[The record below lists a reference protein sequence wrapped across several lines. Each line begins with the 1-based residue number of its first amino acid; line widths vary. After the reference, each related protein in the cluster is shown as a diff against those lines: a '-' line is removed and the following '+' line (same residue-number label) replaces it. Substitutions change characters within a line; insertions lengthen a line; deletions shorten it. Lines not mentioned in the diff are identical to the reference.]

1 MTSNNEPATIV
12 LEAEPGHF
20 SITGNN
26 DAKFVLTDAEVA
38 TLASSANTKFD
49 AVALEMSKRIEEI
62 ANTVS
67 DSE

>member
-1 MTSNNEPATIV
+1 MTSKNETFV

-20 SITGNN
+20 TITGN
-26 DAKFVLTDAEVA
+26 DAKFRLTDDEVA
-38 TLASSANTKFD
+38 TIASSANTKFD

-62 ANTVS
+62 AKTVS

>member
-1 MTSNNEPATIV
+1 MTFNNEPETVV
-12 LEAEPGHF
+12 LKAEPGHF
-20 SITGNN
+20 SIIGNN
-26 DAKFVLTDAEVA
+26 TTFLLTDAEVA

-62 ANTVS
+62 AKTIR

>member
-1 MTSNNEPATIV
+1 MNKRAFV

-20 SITGNN
+20 AVSGN
-26 DAKFVLTDAEVA
+26 DDVKFRLTDAEVA
-38 TLASSANTKFD
+38 TIASSANTKFD

-62 ANTVS
+62 AKTVS